1 MSPEP
6 PGNELQ
12 AFLWVMAVFI
22 AVLELTWWIFDPDV
36 LHLRRSPQKVPSPAN
51 PKAHRT

>member
-12 AFLWVMAVFI
+12 AFLWVVAVLI
-22 AVLELTWWIFDPDV
+22 GVLELTWWILD
-36 LHLRRSPQKVPSPAN
+36 RMYS
-51 PKAHRT
+51 T

>member
-1 MSPEP
+1 MSAEP

-12 AFLWVMAVFI
+12 AP
-22 AVLELTWWIFDPDV
+22 ETQ
-36 LHLRRSPQKVPSPAN
+36 PQKVPSPAN